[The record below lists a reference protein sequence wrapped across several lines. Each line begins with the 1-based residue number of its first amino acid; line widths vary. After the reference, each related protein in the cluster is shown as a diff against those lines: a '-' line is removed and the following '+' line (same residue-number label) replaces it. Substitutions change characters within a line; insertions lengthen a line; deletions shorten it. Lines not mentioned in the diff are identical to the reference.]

1 MTAGCAEGAL
11 VVCQILEEC
20 LLPVVKRSAYGISD
34 EEVVNLTAH
43 QLLLPIEFP
52 LWKMAFTLRS
62 SKVKDELK
70 QLLTIFMPP
79 ICEKFFIVNGIL
91 A

>member
-1 MTAGCAEGAL
+1 MFWQYFALKKNIMLLPMTAGYAEGAL

-43 QLLLPIEFP
+43 QLPLPIEFP
-52 LWKMAFTLRS
+52 LWKMAFTSRS
-62 SKVKDELK
+62 SKVKHELK
-70 QLLTIFMPP
+70 
-79 ICEKFFIVNGIL
+79 
-91 A
+91 